1 MYDPEDFYGDG
12 YYYGYPGDDFG
23 YGRNSKNEFIN
34 DNFSEAVSDVI
45 KKARRTLKKGNG
57 EFIDQET
64 MKQIFYWSLIF
75 SIKIILF
82 LAIKDAA
89 EKGCEPLL

>member
-1 MYDPEDFYGDG
+1 MYDPEDFYED
-12 YYYGYPGDDFG
+12 YYGYPENDYGYG

-64 MKQIFYWSLIF
+64 MKQIFYWSLVR
-75 SIKIILF
+75 
-82 LAIKDAA
+82 
-89 EKGCEPLL
+89 